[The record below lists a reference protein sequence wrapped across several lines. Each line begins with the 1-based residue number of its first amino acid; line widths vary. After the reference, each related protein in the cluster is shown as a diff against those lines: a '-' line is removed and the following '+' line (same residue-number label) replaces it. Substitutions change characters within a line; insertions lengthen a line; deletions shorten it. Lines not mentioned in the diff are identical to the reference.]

1 MPTRT
6 ATWACCY
13 RLFGRTE
20 EAEASYRAAIA
31 INPEHADAYRNL
43 AIVLDQTGRTPEALV
58 AYCKAITI
66 EPRSSSTR
74 RLLAVAYCTI
84 GDFERAVE
92 FCEEWVKAEP
102 DDPMARHTLAACS
115 QRDVPARAS
124 DEYVVASFDTFAA
137 TFEAKLARLEY
148 KAPALVAASLA
159 ETGTPASKQLDVLDA
174 GCGTG
179 WCGPL
184 LAPYARQLKG
194 VDLSS
199 GMLAH
204 AHAKGVYDELTHAE
218 LVSYLQGQS
227 GAFDIIVSADT
238 LVYFGSLEPFAAAAS
253 DALRPGGWVIFT
265 VEEAAPSTE
274 TFHLEVHGR
283 YNHAASYVERVLGAA
298 GLTTHIDRDVL
309 RNESGLPV
317 KGLVVRA
324 RKRWEAIVA
333 DTPGHVD
340 HDAARRRA
348 AVPRACMAGR
358 RLGRISDFEVSLL
371 SEKPDIDLDGILG
384 KSVTVHLSLPDDS
397 VRHFN
402 GYVTRFSQ
410 GGKVGRYYQYH
421 ARREPVALVPDPD
434 RRLPHLPGAGRPG
447 HPEEGL
453 RRPHHV
459 RRRVRAH
466 RLLPQV
472 DVLRAVSRDRLQLR
486 QPADGAGGHLLLLP
500 ARGREAHDGA
510 DRLVGQARGHAGVRD
525 S

>member
-1 MPTRT
+1 MAEQRIEVSIEEAAQIGIGFLMRGQVRDAEVLFEKLLRIAPGQPDALHYSGIVAHKLGRSEEGIALVRQSLELAPEQADWHSNLGILLENTGDGEGAIR
-6 ATWACCY
+6 AFSRAIELNPAHANAHSNLGVLY
-13 RLFGRTE
+13 RLFGRLE

-31 INPEHADAYRNL
+31 NNSEHADAYRNL

-92 FCEEWVKAEP
+92 FCEDWVKAEP

-124 DEYVVASFDTFAA
+124 DDYVVASFDTFAA

-159 ETGTPASKQLDVLDA
+159 ETGTPANKQLDVLDA

-204 AHAKGVYDELTHAE
+204 AHAKGMYDELTHAE
-218 LVSYLQGQS
+218 LVGYLQGQS

-238 LVYFGSLEPFAAAAS
+238 LGYFGSLEPFAAAAS

-265 VEEAAPSTE
+265 VEEAAPATE

-283 YNHAASYVERVLGAA
+283 YNHAAAYVERVLGAV

-317 KGLVVRA
+317 KGLVVR
-324 RKRWEAIVA
+324 
-333 DTPGHVD
+333 GH
-340 HDAARRRA
+340 
-348 AVPRACMAGR
+348 
-358 RLGRISDFEVSLL
+358 
-371 SEKPDIDLDGILG
+371 KP
-384 KSVTVHLSLPDDS
+384 V
-397 VRHFN
+397 
-402 GYVTRFSQ
+402 
-410 GGKVGRYYQYH
+410 GG
-421 ARREPVALVPDPD
+421 D
-434 RRLPHLPGAGRPG
+434 RG
-447 HPEEGL
+447 
-453 RRPHHV
+453 
-459 RRRVRAH
+459 
-466 RLLPQV
+466 
-472 DVLRAVSRDRLQLR
+472 
-486 QPADGAGGHLLLLP
+486 
-500 ARGREAHDGA
+500 
-510 DRLVGQARGHAGVRD
+510 
-525 S
+525 